1 MPKLRNWFHDLHF
14 YFASDDNYCYC
25 LQRLMMPLFGDE
37 NWAGLLRGARGDVGG
52 GLPRPLLDRTLTI
65 VLHSFFHI
73 WKIEKKLKKKIQKK
87 KKIAS
92 KCHVYIKGIKKHSS
106 SVFQWHNLSFDTHR
120 SSRGE
125 IFETQCHESWGN
137 LRQFASRIFPNFR
150 WLARGLLSPPSF
162 SWWDNSTNFV
172 KL

>member
-73 WKIEKKLKKKIQKK
+73 WKIEKKIKKKNSKK
-87 KKIAS
+87 KK
-92 KCHVYIKGIKKHSS
+92 
-106 SVFQWHNLSFDTHR
+106 
-120 SSRGE
+120 
-125 IFETQCHESWGN
+125 
-137 LRQFASRIFPNFR
+137 LRQSVMFILKASRSIPPQFFNGTICLLTPIDHQGVKSSKPNAMKVGVTLGNSR
-150 WLARGLLSPPSF
+150 HEF
-162 SWWDNSTNFV
+162 SQTSDDWPVGF
-172 KL
+172 